1 MINTRQIE
9 IFRAVM
15 NHQTTVGAAREL
27 HVSQPAVSNAIRHL
41 EDQLGFALF
50 DRTGNRLVARE
61 EAKLLYRESEGI
73 FLLSRALNQTVE
85 DLKTDRRGHV
95 RVVATPQLGHTV
107 LPPALHEFLKER
119 PRVKA
124 YMEINQSFN
133 VLESVETSA
142 SDFGLAIGLEREL
155 THTFEM
161 LPLGEATMVC
171 LLPAGHP
178 LTEKA
183 RVGPS
188 DIIGHTFIG
197 LDMGSRLG
205 QQVRAAFR
213 QEAVPYSTDIE
224 VRFSETACR
233 FVEAGV
239 GLTVVDNFTARS
251 MFNNGSRSAIRPFD
265 PPTQIS
271 AWAVHLRAR
280 PLSRV
285 AQRLVDCIRRHMVAH
300 TTS

>member
-1 MINTRQIE
+1 MLNARQIE

-15 NHQTTVGAAREL
+15 RHQTTVGAARDL

-41 EDQLGFALF
+41 EDQLGFPLF

-85 DLKTDRRGHV
+85 DLKADRRGHV

-107 LPPALHEFLKER
+107 LPAALQDFLKDR
-119 PRVKA
+119 PKVKA
-124 YMEINQSFN
+124 YMDINQSFN
-133 VLESVETSA
+133 VLESVETA
-142 SDFGLAIGLEREL
+142 ACDFGLAIGLEEEL
-155 THTFEM
+155 THTFGM
-161 LPLGEATMVC
+161 IPLGEAEMVC

-178 LTEKA
+178 LADLA
-183 RVGPS
+183 RIGPR
-188 DIIGHTFIG
+188 DIIGHTLIG
-197 LDMGSRLG
+197 LDIRSRLG
-205 QQVRAAFR
+205 PLVRAAFR
-213 QEAVPYSTDIE
+213 QEAVPYATDIE

-239 GLTVVDNFTARS
+239 GLTVVDSLTARG
-251 MFNNGSRSAIRPFD
+251 MGDAGSKSLIRPFD
-265 PPTQIS
+265 PPTRIS
-271 AWAVHLRAR
+271 ASAVHLRSR

-285 AQRLVDCIRRHMVAH
+285 ASRLIDCIRNQMADH
-300 TTS
+300 